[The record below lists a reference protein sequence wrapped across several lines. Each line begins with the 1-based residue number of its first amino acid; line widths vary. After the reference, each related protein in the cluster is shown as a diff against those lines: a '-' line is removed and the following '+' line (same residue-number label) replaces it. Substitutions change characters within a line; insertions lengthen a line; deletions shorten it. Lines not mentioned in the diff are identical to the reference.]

1 MSKKR
6 KEQDRITITV
16 VYDRISRAVSLSVT
30 MLPDEEVTVAEL
42 TEALV
47 GALRIAPQLGQQEG
61 SQPERDKEVVDE
73 D

>member
-1 MSKKR
+1 MPKKR

-47 GALRIAPQLGQQEG
+47 GALRIVPQLGQQG
-61 SQPERDKEVVDE
+61 RGQPERDEELVDK